1 MIYFQRVAELL
12 QERYEKPYNEI
23 MKRREMRVRT
33 METKKDSYMIISKYN
48 WELDLQLSKDNCKN
62 RSEYIEKAVAFYN
75 GYLSTQDH
83 MTYLPLAINSALAG
97 VVDTSESRISRLL
110 FKLTVELSILMNL
123 YTAQNDVDETILKIL
138 GENVWWM

>member
-1 MIYFQRVAELL
+1 
-12 QERYEKPYNEI
+12 
-23 MKRREMRVRT
+23 
-33 METKKDSYMIISKYN
+33 
-48 WELDLQLSKDNCKN
+48 
-62 RSEYIEKAVAFYN
+62 
-75 GYLSTQDH
+75 

-138 GENVWWM
+138 GENV